1 MLPESF
7 SKGEAKRR
15 WQQIWQRT
23 KVHQHLRN
31 LAQVLLQV
39 GLESPSNEVH
49 RGCWWKIRG
58 APKTTTR
65 ALSLIEALSWAA
77 QVKYQHTAAK
87 NWTARS
93 FFPSRYFSCNSNPSA
108 RCQRDMR
115 AAAVIRP
122 FQAGSFLRCSSLP
135 IAPMLEGTMKVTWM
149 DSPKHK
155 FVVHMS
161 SSRKHRHFLHML
173 LAALSWNAWE
183 TYLKESVL
191 KLVAHIPSPFSPALR
206 MLWANQTFR
215 GHSIRTQKA
224 HRRSITQ
231 PRSIKHV
238 VKPAVRSK

>member
-77 QVKYQHTAAK
+77 QVKYQHSAAK

-93 FFPSRYFSCNSNPSA
+93 FFPSRYFICNSNPSA

-135 IAPMLEGTMKVTWM
+135 IAPRIHLSASLWSTCLARENIDIFFTCCLQHWAGMPGKLILRNLFSSW
-149 DSPKHK
+149 SPT
-155 FVVHMS
+155 S
-161 SSRKHRHFLHML
+161 LHPSHL
-173 LAALSWNAWE
+173 LSGCFGQI
-183 TYLKESVL
+183 KGSV
-191 KLVAHIPSPFSPALR
+191 AIAF
-206 MLWANQTFR
+206 
-215 GHSIRTQKA
+215 A
-224 HRRSITQ
+224 HR
-231 PRSIKHV
+231 
-238 VKPAVRSK
+238 KPIAEASRNQDQSSTLWNPQCGQNN